1 MEKAIFSVIYNRK
14 NKLLTNGTALIQVRA
29 YLNGI
34 CKYFTTNI
42 YVTPAQWDNKH
53 SRVKNELNSIRI
65 NRQIAEFVSKM
76 EKTELDRRNSKKP
89 FTLEILQ
96 ECLAGKEIDS
106 FTQFMRKEI
115 EAERTNAPATKVTQT
130 TTLNALCE
138 FRKNILFDEICF
150 ELLSDFERFLL
161 NKGLG
166 TNTVNKYF
174 RHVRKFVNLAI
185 DKDLFD
191 LNRYPFRKFKAK
203 TEETTREYLS
213 PEDVQAIE
221 LLKFSKENAHLQKT
235 KDMFLFCCYCGLRF
249 SDVTALSKD
258 QVQIIDGKTW
268 LILKSMQKTGAPIR
282 IPLYL
287 LFDGKPLEILKTYT
301 LPDRKYIFDDLA
313 NQYVNR
319 NLKEIA
325 TLAGIKKHVTFHTAR
340 HTQATYLL
348 YKGVNITTVQKLLG
362 HKKLATTQIYAK
374 VMDMTLIDELKAVNF
389 KNKKKKHT
397 RHIVTKNMRKY
408 IQAFRPIQTVTHE

>member
-1 MEKAIFSVIYNRK
+1 MEKAIYSIVYNRK

-42 YVTPAQWDNKH
+42 YVTPSQWDNKH
-53 SRVKNELNSIRI
+53 SRVKTDPNAIRI
-65 NRQIAEFVSKM
+65 NRQISEFVSKM
-76 EKTELDRRNSKKP
+76 EETELNRRNKKKP

-96 ECLAGKEIDS
+96 ECLNGKEIDS
-106 FTQFMRKEI
+106 FTEFMRKEI
-115 EAERTNAPATKVTQT
+115 EADRTNAPATKVTQT

-161 NKGLG
+161 NKDLG

-174 RHVRKFVNLAI
+174 RHLRKFVNLAI

-203 TEETTREYLS
+203 SEETTREYLS

-221 LLKFSKENAHLQKT
+221 VLKFSKENAHLQKT

-249 SDVTALSKD
+249 SDVSALSKD

-268 LILKSMQKTGAPIR
+268 LILKSMQKTGTPIR

-287 LFDGKPLEILKTYT
+287 LFNGKPLEILKTYT
-301 LPDRKYIFDDLA
+301 LPDRKYIFDDLT
-313 NQYVNR
+313 NQVTNR

-325 TLAGIKKHVTFHTAR
+325 TLAGIKKRVTFHTAR

-362 HKKLATTQIYAK
+362 HKKMQTTQIYAK
-374 VMDMTLIDELKAVNF
+374 IMDKTMINELSAVNF
-389 KNKKKKHT
+389 G
-397 RHIVTKNMRKY
+397 
-408 IQAFRPIQTVTHE
+408 